1 MYVCVLHQINS
12 NFQDIRNVFGP
23 KGLPKGRSD
32 LPRQSHAAH
41 RCGRSA
47 LSLGERGHEKKDM
60 KKLFRDVDI
69 YRFTMIY
76 QDLP

>member
-23 KGLPKGRSD
+23 KGLPKGLRPPKAK
-32 LPRQSHAAH
+32 PR
-41 RCGRSA
+41 RT
-47 LSLGERGHEKKDM
+47 SLWAQRAFSWRARPWEKDM

-69 YRFTMIY
+69 FRSTMIY
-76 QDLP
+76 HDL